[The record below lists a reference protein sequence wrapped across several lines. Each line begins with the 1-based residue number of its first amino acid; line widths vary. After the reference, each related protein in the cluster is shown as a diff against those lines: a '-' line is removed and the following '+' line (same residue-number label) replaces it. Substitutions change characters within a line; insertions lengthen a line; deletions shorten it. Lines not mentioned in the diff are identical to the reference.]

1 MRKIITLFISES
13 YFFIRKKNVNVAV
26 RQMKK
31 TINIQNIA
39 TLTGHKGGV
48 YALEQAQD
56 DSYFY
61 SADGAGW
68 VVKWNINEPDTANLI
83 AKVPSNIFAL
93 CLLKDQ
99 NLLAVGSLQGILYFI
114 DLQKNEVLTPPLR
127 FPKTIYTMQQWKHYL
142 LIGTR
147 DGKLSVL
154 NLQNRA
160 VEHTL
165 TISEQSIRQIQIH
178 PQDNMAA
185 IACSDHQVHL
195 VNLEKIEVQSSL
207 GYHKNSVFCLQF
219 LKNGQQ
225 LIAGSRDT
233 RLSVWE
239 KNEDIYELQH
249 AIPAHLFTINALATN
264 TSQEW
269 MATGSRDKSIKIWDA
284 KSLKLLKVID
294 PLKPNM
300 DAHKHSVNT
309 LLWSSFN
316 DYLISGSDDKTI
328 KIWEVCC

>member
-1 MRKIITLFISES
+1 MRKIITLFISKS

-39 TLTGHKGGV
+39 SLTGHKGGI
-48 YALEQAQD
+48 YALEQAHE
-56 DSYFY
+56 DSFFY

-68 VVKWNINEPDTANLI
+68 VVKWNIQQPDTANLI

-99 NLLAVGSLQGILYFI
+99 NLLAVGSLQGVLYFI
-114 DLQKNEVLTPPLR
+114 DLQKNEVLTPPLK
-127 FPKTIYTMQQWKHYL
+127 FPKTIYTLQQWKQYL
-142 LIGTR
+142 LIGTG
-147 DGKLSVL
+147 DGKISAF
-154 NLQNRA
+154 NLQNRTI
-160 VEHTL
+160 ERTL

-178 PQDNMAA
+178 PQKNIAA
-185 IACSDHQVHL
+185 IACSDNQVHL
-195 VNLEKIEVQSSL
+195 LDLEKMVTQSTL
-207 GYHKNSVFCLQF
+207 VYHQNSVFCLQF
-219 LKNGQQ
+219 LENGQK

-239 KNEDIYELQH
+239 KNGENYDLQH

-264 TSQEW
+264 TSKEW
-269 MATGSRDKSIKIWDA
+269 MATGSRDKSIKIWDT
-284 KSLKLLKVID
+284 KILKLLKVID

-328 KIWEVCC
+328 KIWKITK